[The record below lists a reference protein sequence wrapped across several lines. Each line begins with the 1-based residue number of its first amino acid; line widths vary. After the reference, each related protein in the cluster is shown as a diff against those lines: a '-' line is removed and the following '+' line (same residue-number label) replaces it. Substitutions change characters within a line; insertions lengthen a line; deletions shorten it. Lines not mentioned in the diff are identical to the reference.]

1 MTSTTECRCRKWR
14 SWDILSALADLI
26 GCSVEGAEIPLQVF
40 GLVVVGE
47 EVVLIHIVLVVVLM
61 PLRNVLFVILVV
73 LVLALLATLFARIVV
88 VVIPVTGV
96 RRSL

>member
-1 MTSTTECRCRKWR
+1 MTSSTECRNRKRR
-14 SWDILSALADLI
+14 SWDILPALADLI

-40 GLVVVGE
+40 RLVVIGE
-47 EVVLIHIVLVVVLM
+47 EVVLIHIVLVIVLM

-73 LVLALLATLFARIVV
+73 LVLAFLATLFARVVV
-88 VVIPVTGV
+88 VVIPVAGV